1 MTGTPAQSAQIP
13 RRGAFIAVFLSALLV
28 AWSCEFPKGPSLG
41 NTPPRTRL
49 ANVPAN
55 DTIAQY
61 IRLGATPEV
70 TLFWLGDDP
79 DGFVIAYKYRWT
91 EISRLAITTKPWT
104 TILNVSTLGG
114 APIERP
120 ILVKGA
126 PQSLFAIY
134 NLVTTLDPV
143 RDSSLVRIL
152 GDSLATQ
159 RPFLVPY
166 RTGVVPGDSLCGAN
180 VQVNETP
187 TKGTFIF
194 DSPLDSNMHRFEVA
208 SIDNKDAEDPAPAMV
223 NFWTLRSPQPIVVI
237 NAVPPPD
244 QYAIRYVTETFAG
257 LPFAF
262 STLDPSTFDQEYS
275 WSVDDT
281 VNWSLWSQDG
291 TAYVTASSFDP
302 IASGT
307 HTFHVKARN
316 RWGAVSAIVSRQ
328 FTAFVPA
335 FDDPSYPRRTLII
348 SNDVNGNGTPGK
360 PDTNQVKSF
369 YTELMDSVGRSGH
382 FDVWISSGRI
392 QNVFPSREMLGN
404 YSSLLILIEQT
415 LPILGPDRALR
426 LQADTAGPIGR
437 YLGVGGKLIISG
449 PPDGRKQIVSLNDAF
464 FNSILHTAPILAKNT
479 ALDFIGAFGQ
489 LGYPDLLLDASKIQ
503 PDSGGALRN
512 IELNFP
518 RSFAQTIFLFN
529 SKSNG
534 QFENLPV
541 GIRFLA
547 PPPVPPARAT
557 YSVVYFGFPLY
568 YAQKSA
574 AIQTLRQAF
583 VDIND

>member
-1 MTGTPAQSAQIP
+1 MTGTSSQMLQSVRLRVALTLL
-13 RRGAFIAVFLSALLV
+13 LSALFV
-28 AWSCEFPKGPSLG
+28 VGSCKYPEGPPLG

-91 EISRLAITTKPWT
+91 EISRLSASAKPWT
-104 TILNVSTLGG
+104 TVLNISTLGG
-114 APIERP
+114 APIQQP
-120 ILVKGA
+120 ILVKGE

-134 NLVTTLDPV
+134 NLITTLDPV
-143 RDSSLVRIL
+143 RDSSLVRVL

-159 RPFLVPY
+159 RSFLVPY
-166 RTGVVPGDSLCGAN
+166 RTGIVAGDSLCGAN
-180 VQVNETP
+180 TEVNETP

-208 SIDNKDAEDPAPAMV
+208 SVDNKDAIDPAPAVV
-223 NFWTLRSPQPIVVI
+223 NFWTLRSPEPIAVI
-237 NAVPPPD
+237 NAIPPPD
-244 QYAIRYVTETFAG
+244 QYAIRYKTETFAG

-281 VNWSLWSQDG
+281 VDWSPWSPDG
-291 TAYVTASSFDP
+291 TAFVTASSFDP

-307 HTFHVKARN
+307 HTFYLRARN
-316 RWGAVSAIVSRQ
+316 RWGAVSAIVARP

-335 FDDPSYPRRTLII
+335 FDDPNFPRRTLII

-369 YTELMDSVGRSGH
+369 YAEIMDSAGRAGRY
-382 FDVWISSGRI
+382 DIWISSGRV

-404 YSSLLILIEQT
+404 YSSLLILLEQT
-415 LPILGPDRALR
+415 LPVLGPDRALR
-426 LQADTAGPIGR
+426 ISADTSGPIGR
-437 YLGVGGKLIISG
+437 YLGGGGKLIISG

-464 FNSILHTAPILAKNT
+464 FTSILHTAPILAKNP
-479 ALDFIGAFGQ
+479 ALDFIGAFGR

-512 IELNFP
+512 IELNYP

-529 SKSNG
+529 SKSDG
-534 QFENLPV
+534 QYESQPV

-568 YAQKSA
+568 YAEKSA
-574 AIQTLRQAF
+574 ATQTLQQAF
-583 VDIND
+583 VDVNE